1 MSVPSADV
9 QGGRGS
15 VLMVCLL
22 VAIAALPDAMVPLA
36 LKAGVMDRWGVSPSA
51 AHWFVAASLIGA
63 FAAVPMLRRLQSR
76 FGPGPLVAGAAL
88 INGLALVALWSPVG
102 FGTALGIRVI
112 EGVGDLLSLA
122 VLLGLLEAGS
132 QHRAGRR
139 FGPAG
144 LALMLGLAVG
154 AVLGGVTAPSIGSGV
169 FLIGAAMCLLLAVAA
184 IGWSG
189 PLGRIAGR
197 QARVAEAMTRAGRRS
212 PLWPALTFA
221 FGDRAIGAVVSV
233 TATLYL
239 VDELTRSSRYVGA
252 AVGASLAIL
261 ALGAWPAGLLA
272 DRIGVMPVRVV
283 SVVGY
288 AGAFAAL
295 AAAPW
300 LNMSAVLLVLI
311 VLGIAGAGLY
321 PTTLILASRAG
332 GGPVDMGGVHA
343 FGALG
348 YLIGIVGAGTMLSGG
363 SGVGQY
369 QAVLLMFAT
378 VYLLL
383 NIPAVAGISGRLPN
397 PGSSAAPPAPSPI
410 PDPPKQF

>member
-1 MSVPSADV
+1 
-9 QGGRGS
+9 
-15 VLMVCLL
+15 MVCLL
-22 VAIAALPDAMVPLA
+22 VALAALPDAMVPLA

-51 AHWFVAASLIGA
+51 AHWFVAASLVGA
-63 FAAVPMLRRLQSR
+63 FLAVPMLRRLQAR
-76 FGPGPLVAGAAL
+76 FGPGQLVAGAAL
-88 INGLALVALWSPVG
+88 INGVALVALWSPVG
-102 FGTALGIRVI
+102 FGTALGIRVF
-112 EGVGDLLSLA
+112 EGMADLLSLA

-144 LALMLGLAVG
+144 LALMLGLAMG
-154 AVLGGVTAPSIGSGV
+154 AVVGGTTAPSIGSGV

-184 IGWSG
+184 AGWSA
-189 PLGRIAGR
+189 PLGRIAAR
-197 QARVAEAMTRAGRRS
+197 QMRVAEAMARSGRRS

-221 FGDRAIGAVVSV
+221 FGDRALGAVVSV

-239 VDELTRSSRYVGA
+239 VDELNRSSAFVGW
-252 AVGASLAIL
+252 AVGVSLAIL

-272 DRIGVMPVRVV
+272 DRIGAIPVRVV

-300 LNMSAVLLVLI
+300 MNTTAVLLVLV
-311 VLGIAGAGLY
+311 VLGVAGAGLY
-321 PTTLILASRAG
+321 PTTLIMAGRAG

-343 FGALG
+343 MGSLG
-348 YLIGIVGAGTMLSGG
+348 YFVGIVGAGMMLTGG
-363 SGVGQY
+363 PSVGQY

-378 VYLLL
+378 VYLLV
-383 NIPAVAGISGRLPN
+383 NVPAVAGAGRR
-397 PGSSAAPPAPSPI
+397 
-410 PDPPKQF
+410 

>member
-1 MSVPSADV
+1 M
-9 QGGRGS
+9 
-15 VLMVCLL
+15 LMVCLL
-22 VAIAALPDAMVPLA
+22 VALAALPDAMVPLA

-51 AHWFVAASLIGA
+51 AHWFVAASLVGA
-63 FAAVPMLRRLQSR
+63 FLAVPMLRRLQAR
-76 FGPGPLVAGAAL
+76 FGPGQLVAGAAL
-88 INGLALVALWSPVG
+88 INGVALVALWSPVG
-102 FGTALGIRVI
+102 FGTALGIRVF
-112 EGVGDLLSLA
+112 EGVADLLSLA

-144 LALMLGLAVG
+144 LALMLGLAMG
-154 AVLGGVTAPSIGSGV
+154 AVVGGTTAPSIGSGV

-184 IGWSG
+184 AGWSA
-189 PLGRIAGR
+189 PLGRIAAR
-197 QARVAEAMTRAGRRS
+197 QMRVAEAMARSGRRS

-221 FGDRAIGAVVSV
+221 FGDRALGAVVSV

-239 VDELTRSSRYVGA
+239 VDELNRSSAFVGW
-252 AVGASLAIL
+252 AVGVSLAIL

-272 DRIGVMPVRVV
+272 DRIGAIPVRVV

-300 LNMSAVLLVLI
+300 MNTTAVLLVLV
-311 VLGIAGAGLY
+311 VLGVAGAGLY
-321 PTTLILASRAG
+321 PTTLIMAGRAG

-343 FGALG
+343 MGSLG
-348 YLIGIVGAGTMLSGG
+348 YFVGIVGAGMMLTGG
-363 SGVGQY
+363 PSVGQY

-378 VYLLL
+378 VYLLV
-383 NIPAVAGISGRLPN
+383 NVPAVAGAGRR
-397 PGSSAAPPAPSPI
+397 
-410 PDPPKQF
+410 

>member
-1 MSVPSADV
+1 MSESSAEL

-22 VAIAALPDAMVPLA
+22 VALAALPDAMVPLA

-51 AHWFVAASLIGA
+51 AHWFVAASLVGA
-63 FAAVPMLRRLQSR
+63 FLAVPMLRRLQAR
-76 FGPGPLVAGAAL
+76 FGPGQLVAGAAL
-88 INGLALVALWSPVG
+88 INGVALVALWSPVG
-102 FGTALGIRVI
+102 FGTALGIRVF
-112 EGVGDLLSLA
+112 EGMADLLSLA

-144 LALMLGLAVG
+144 LALMLGLAMG
-154 AVLGGVTAPSIGSGV
+154 AVVGGTTAPSIGSGV

-184 IGWSG
+184 AGWSA
-189 PLGRIAGR
+189 PLGRIAAR
-197 QARVAEAMTRAGRRS
+197 QMRVAEAMARSGRRS

-221 FGDRAIGAVVSV
+221 FGDRALGAVVSV

-239 VDELTRSSRYVGA
+239 VDELNRSSAFVGW
-252 AVGASLAIL
+252 AVGVSLAIL

-272 DRIGVMPVRVV
+272 DRIGAIPVRVV

-300 LNMSAVLLVLI
+300 MNTTAVLLVLV
-311 VLGIAGAGLY
+311 VLGVAGAGLY
-321 PTTLILASRAG
+321 PTTLIMAGRAG

-343 FGALG
+343 MGSLG
-348 YLIGIVGAGTMLSGG
+348 YFVGIVGAGVMLTGG
-363 SGVGQY
+363 PGVGQY

-378 VYLLL
+378 VYLLV
-383 NIPAVAGISGRLPN
+383 NVPAVAGAGRR
-397 PGSSAAPPAPSPI
+397 
-410 PDPPKQF
+410 

>member
-1 MSVPSADV
+1 MSESSAEL

-22 VAIAALPDAMVPLA
+22 VALAALPDAMVPLA

-51 AHWFVAASLIGA
+51 AHWFVAASLVGA
-63 FAAVPMLRRLQSR
+63 FLAVPMLRRLQAR
-76 FGPGPLVAGAAL
+76 FGPGQLVAGAAL
-88 INGLALVALWSPVG
+88 INGVALVALWSPVG
-102 FGTALGIRVI
+102 FGTALGIRVF
-112 EGVGDLLSLA
+112 EGMADLLSLA

-144 LALMLGLAVG
+144 LALMLGLAMG
-154 AVLGGVTAPSIGSGV
+154 AVVGGTTAPSIGSGV

-184 IGWSG
+184 AGWSA
-189 PLGRIAGR
+189 PLGRIAAR
-197 QARVAEAMTRAGRRS
+197 QMRVAEAMARSGRRS

-221 FGDRAIGAVVSV
+221 FGDRALGAVVSV

-239 VDELTRSSRYVGA
+239 VDELNRSSAFVGW
-252 AVGASLAIL
+252 AVGVSLAIL

-272 DRIGVMPVRVV
+272 DRIGAIPVRVV

-300 LNMSAVLLVLI
+300 MNTTAVLLVLV
-311 VLGIAGAGLY
+311 VLGVAGAGLY
-321 PTTLILASRAG
+321 PTTLIMAGRAG

-343 FGALG
+343 MGSLG
-348 YLIGIVGAGTMLSGG
+348 YFVGIVGAGMMLTGG
-363 SGVGQY
+363 PSVGQY

-378 VYLLL
+378 VYLLV
-383 NIPAVAGISGRLPN
+383 NVPAVAGAGRR
-397 PGSSAAPPAPSPI
+397 
-410 PDPPKQF
+410 

>member
-1 MSVPSADV
+1 MSESSAEL

-22 VAIAALPDAMVPLA
+22 VALAALPDAMVPLA

-51 AHWFVAASLIGA
+51 AHWFVAASLVGA
-63 FAAVPMLRRLQSR
+63 FLAVPMLRRLQAR
-76 FGPGPLVAGAAL
+76 FGPGQLVAGAAL
-88 INGLALVALWSPVG
+88 INGVALVALWSPVG
-102 FGTALGIRVI
+102 FGTALGIRVF
-112 EGVGDLLSLA
+112 EGMADLLSLA

-144 LALMLGLAVG
+144 LALMLGLAMG
-154 AVLGGVTAPSIGSGV
+154 AVVGGTTAPSIGSGV

-184 IGWSG
+184 AGWSA
-189 PLGRIAGR
+189 PLGRIAAR
-197 QARVAEAMTRAGRRS
+197 QMRVAEAMARSGRRS

-221 FGDRAIGAVVSV
+221 FGDRALGAVVSV

-239 VDELTRSSRYVGA
+239 VDELNRSSAFVGG
-252 AVGASLAIL
+252 AVGVSLAIL

-272 DRIGVMPVRVV
+272 DRIGAIPVRVV

-300 LNMSAVLLVLI
+300 MNTTAVLLVLV
-311 VLGIAGAGLY
+311 VLGVAGAGLY
-321 PTTLILASRAG
+321 PTTLIMAGRAG

-343 FGALG
+343 MGSLG
-348 YLIGIVGAGTMLSGG
+348 YFVGIVGAGVMLTGG
-363 SGVGQY
+363 PGVGQY

-378 VYLLL
+378 VYLLV
-383 NIPAVAGISGRLPN
+383 NVPAVAGAGRR
-397 PGSSAAPPAPSPI
+397 
-410 PDPPKQF
+410 

>member
-1 MSVPSADV
+1 
-9 QGGRGS
+9 

-22 VAIAALPDAMVPLA
+22 VALAALPDAMVPLA

-51 AHWFVAASLIGA
+51 AHWFVAASLVGA
-63 FAAVPMLRRLQSR
+63 FLAVPMLRRLQAR
-76 FGPGPLVAGAAL
+76 FGPGQLVAGAAL
-88 INGLALVALWSPVG
+88 INGVALVALWSPVG
-102 FGTALGIRVI
+102 FGTALGIRVF
-112 EGVGDLLSLA
+112 EGVADLLSLA

-144 LALMLGLAVG
+144 LALMLGLAMG
-154 AVLGGVTAPSIGSGV
+154 AVVGGTTAPSIGSGV

-184 IGWSG
+184 AGWSA
-189 PLGRIAGR
+189 PLGRIAAR
-197 QARVAEAMTRAGRRS
+197 QMRVAEAMARSGRRS

-221 FGDRAIGAVVSV
+221 FGDRALGAVVSV

-239 VDELTRSSRYVGA
+239 VDELNRSSAFVGG
-252 AVGASLAIL
+252 AVGVSLAIL

-272 DRIGVMPVRVV
+272 DRIGAIPVRVV

-300 LNMSAVLLVLI
+300 MNTTAVLLVLV
-311 VLGIAGAGLY
+311 VLGVAGAGLY
-321 PTTLILASRAG
+321 PTTLIMAGRAG

-343 FGALG
+343 MGSLG
-348 YLIGIVGAGTMLSGG
+348 YFVGIVGAGVMLTGG
-363 SGVGQY
+363 PGVGQY

-378 VYLLL
+378 VYLLV
-383 NIPAVAGISGRLPN
+383 NVPAVAGAGRR
-397 PGSSAAPPAPSPI
+397 
-410 PDPPKQF
+410 

>member
-1 MSVPSADV
+1 MSESSAEL

-22 VAIAALPDAMVPLA
+22 VALAALPDAMVPLA

-51 AHWFVAASLIGA
+51 AHWFVAASLVGA
-63 FAAVPMLRRLQSR
+63 FLAVPMLRRLQAR
-76 FGPGPLVAGAAL
+76 FGPGQLVAGAAL
-88 INGLALVALWSPVG
+88 INGVALVALWSPVG
-102 FGTALGIRVI
+102 FGTALGIRVF
-112 EGVGDLLSLA
+112 EGVADLLSLA

-144 LALMLGLAVG
+144 LALMLGLAMG
-154 AVLGGVTAPSIGSGV
+154 AVVGGTTAPSIGSGV

-184 IGWSG
+184 AGWSA
-189 PLGRIAGR
+189 PLGRIAAR
-197 QARVAEAMTRAGRRS
+197 QMRVAEAMARSGRRS

-221 FGDRAIGAVVSV
+221 FGDRALGAVVSV

-239 VDELTRSSRYVGA
+239 VDELNRSSAFVGW
-252 AVGASLAIL
+252 AVGVSLAIL

-272 DRIGVMPVRVV
+272 DRIGAIPVRVV

-300 LNMSAVLLVLI
+300 MNTTAVLLVLV
-311 VLGIAGAGLY
+311 VLGVAGAGLY
-321 PTTLILASRAG
+321 PTTLIMAGRAG

-343 FGALG
+343 MGSLG
-348 YLIGIVGAGTMLSGG
+348 YFVGIVGAGMMLTGG
-363 SGVGQY
+363 PSVGQY

-378 VYLLL
+378 VYLLV
-383 NIPAVAGISGRLPN
+383 NVPAMAGAGRR
-397 PGSSAAPPAPSPI
+397 
-410 PDPPKQF
+410 

>member
-1 MSVPSADV
+1 
-9 QGGRGS
+9 
-15 VLMVCLL
+15 MVCLL
-22 VAIAALPDAMVPLA
+22 VALAALPDAMVPLA

-51 AHWFVAASLIGA
+51 AHWFVAASLVGA
-63 FAAVPMLRRLQSR
+63 FLAVPMLRRLQAR
-76 FGPGPLVAGAAL
+76 FGPGQLVAGAAL
-88 INGLALVALWSPVG
+88 INGVALVALWSPVG
-102 FGTALGIRVI
+102 FGTALGIRVF
-112 EGVGDLLSLA
+112 EGVADLLSLA

-144 LALMLGLAVG
+144 LALMLGLAMG
-154 AVLGGVTAPSIGSGV
+154 AVVGGTTAPSIGSGV

-184 IGWSG
+184 AGWSA
-189 PLGRIAGR
+189 PPGRIAAR
-197 QARVAEAMTRAGRRS
+197 QMRVAEAMARSGRRS

-221 FGDRAIGAVVSV
+221 FGDRALGAVVSV

-239 VDELTRSSRYVGA
+239 VDELNRSSAFVGG
-252 AVGASLAIL
+252 AVGVSLAIP

-272 DRIGVMPVRVV
+272 DRIGAIPVRVV

-300 LNMSAVLLVLI
+300 MNTTAVLLVLV
-311 VLGIAGAGLY
+311 VLGVAGAGLY
-321 PTTLILASRAG
+321 PTTLIMAGRAG

-343 FGALG
+343 VGALG
-348 YLIGIVGAGTMLSGG
+348 YFVGIVGAGVMLTGG
-363 SGVGQY
+363 PGVGQY

-378 VYLLL
+378 VYLLV
-383 NIPAVAGISGRLPN
+383 NVPAVAGAGRR
-397 PGSSAAPPAPSPI
+397 
-410 PDPPKQF
+410 

>member
-1 MSVPSADV
+1 MSESSAEL

-22 VAIAALPDAMVPLA
+22 VALAALPDAMVPLA

-51 AHWFVAASLIGA
+51 AHWFVAASLVGA
-63 FAAVPMLRRLQSR
+63 FLAVPMLRRLQAR
-76 FGPGPLVAGAAL
+76 FGPGQLVAGAAL
-88 INGLALVALWSPVG
+88 INGVALVALWSPVG
-102 FGTALGIRVI
+102 FGTALGIRVF
-112 EGVGDLLSLA
+112 EGVADLLSLA

-144 LALMLGLAVG
+144 LALMLGLAMG
-154 AVLGGVTAPSIGSGV
+154 AVVGGTTAPSIGSGV

-184 IGWSG
+184 AGWSA
-189 PLGRIAGR
+189 PLGRIAAR
-197 QARVAEAMTRAGRRS
+197 QMRVAEAMARSGRRS

-221 FGDRAIGAVVSV
+221 FGDRALGAVVSV

-239 VDELTRSSRYVGA
+239 VDELNRSSAFVGW
-252 AVGASLAIL
+252 AVGVSLAIL

-272 DRIGVMPVRVV
+272 DRIGAIPVRVV

-300 LNMSAVLLVLI
+300 MNTTAVLLVLV
-311 VLGIAGAGLY
+311 VLGVAGAGLY
-321 PTTLILASRAG
+321 PTTLIMAGRAG

-343 FGALG
+343 MGSLG
-348 YLIGIVGAGTMLSGG
+348 YFVGIVGAGMMLTGG
-363 SGVGQY
+363 PSVGQY

-378 VYLLL
+378 VYLLV
-383 NIPAVAGISGRLPN
+383 NVPAVAGAGRR
-397 PGSSAAPPAPSPI
+397 
-410 PDPPKQF
+410 

>member
-1 MSVPSADV
+1 MSESSAEL

-22 VAIAALPDAMVPLA
+22 VALAALPDAMVPLA

-51 AHWFVAASLIGA
+51 AHWFVAASLVGA
-63 FAAVPMLRRLQSR
+63 FLAVPMLRRLQAR
-76 FGPGPLVAGAAL
+76 FGPGQLVAGAAL
-88 INGLALVALWSPVG
+88 INGVALVALWSPVG
-102 FGTALGIRVI
+102 FGTALGIRVF
-112 EGVGDLLSLA
+112 EGVADLLSLA

-144 LALMLGLAVG
+144 LALMLGLAMG
-154 AVLGGVTAPSIGSGV
+154 AVVGGTTAPSIGSGV

-184 IGWSG
+184 AGWSA
-189 PLGRIAGR
+189 PLGRIAAR
-197 QARVAEAMTRAGRRS
+197 QMRVAEAMARSGRRS

-221 FGDRAIGAVVSV
+221 FGDRALGAVVSV

-239 VDELTRSSRYVGA
+239 VDELNRSSAFVGG
-252 AVGASLAIL
+252 AVGVSLAIL

-272 DRIGVMPVRVV
+272 DRIGAIPVRVV

-300 LNMSAVLLVLI
+300 MNTTAVLLVLV
-311 VLGIAGAGLY
+311 VLGVAGAGLY
-321 PTTLILASRAG
+321 PTTLIMAGRAG

-343 FGALG
+343 MGSLG
-348 YLIGIVGAGTMLSGG
+348 YFVGIVGAGVMLTGG
-363 SGVGQY
+363 PGVGQY

-378 VYLLL
+378 VYLLV
-383 NIPAVAGISGRLPN
+383 NVPAVAGAGRR
-397 PGSSAAPPAPSPI
+397 
-410 PDPPKQF
+410 

>member
-1 MSVPSADV
+1 MSESSAEL

-22 VAIAALPDAMVPLA
+22 VALAALPDAMVPLA

-51 AHWFVAASLIGA
+51 AHWFVAASLVGA
-63 FAAVPMLRRLQSR
+63 FLAVPMLRRLQAR
-76 FGPGPLVAGAAL
+76 FGPGQLVAGAAL
-88 INGLALVALWSPVG
+88 INGVALVALWSPVG
-102 FGTALGIRVI
+102 FGTALGIRVF
-112 EGVGDLLSLA
+112 EGVADLLSLA

-144 LALMLGLAVG
+144 LALMLGLAMG
-154 AVLGGVTAPSIGSGV
+154 AVVGGTTAPSIGSGV

-184 IGWSG
+184 AGWSA
-189 PLGRIAGR
+189 PLGRIAAR
-197 QARVAEAMTRAGRRS
+197 QMRVAEAMARSGRRS

-221 FGDRAIGAVVSV
+221 FGDRALGAVVSV

-239 VDELTRSSRYVGA
+239 VDELNRSSAFVGW
-252 AVGASLAIL
+252 AVGVSLAIL

-272 DRIGVMPVRVV
+272 DRIGAIPVRVV

-300 LNMSAVLLVLI
+300 MNTTAVLLVLV
-311 VLGIAGAGLY
+311 VLGVAGAGLY
-321 PTTLILASRAG
+321 PTTLIMAGRAG

-343 FGALG
+343 MGSLG
-348 YLIGIVGAGTMLSGG
+348 YFVGIVGAGVMLTGG
-363 SGVGQY
+363 PGVGQY

-378 VYLLL
+378 VYLLV
-383 NIPAVAGISGRLPN
+383 NVPAVAGAGRR
-397 PGSSAAPPAPSPI
+397 
-410 PDPPKQF
+410 

>member
-1 MSVPSADV
+1 
-9 QGGRGS
+9 
-15 VLMVCLL
+15 MVCLL
-22 VAIAALPDAMVPLA
+22 VALAALPDAMVPLA

-51 AHWFVAASLIGA
+51 AHWFVAASLVGA
-63 FAAVPMLRRLQSR
+63 FLAVPMLRRLQAR
-76 FGPGPLVAGAAL
+76 FGPGQLVAGAAL
-88 INGLALVALWSPVG
+88 INGVALVALWSPVG
-102 FGTALGIRVI
+102 FGTALGIRVF
-112 EGVGDLLSLA
+112 EGVADLLSLA

-144 LALMLGLAVG
+144 LALMLGLAMG
-154 AVLGGVTAPSIGSGV
+154 AVVGGTTAPSIGSGV

-184 IGWSG
+184 AGWSA
-189 PLGRIAGR
+189 PLGRIAAR
-197 QARVAEAMTRAGRRS
+197 QMRVAEAMARSGRRS

-221 FGDRAIGAVVSV
+221 FGDRALGAVVSV

-239 VDELTRSSRYVGA
+239 VDELNRSSAFVGG
-252 AVGASLAIL
+252 AVGVSLAIL

-272 DRIGVMPVRVV
+272 DRIGAIPVRVV

-300 LNMSAVLLVLI
+300 MNTTAVLLVLV
-311 VLGIAGAGLY
+311 VLGVAGAGLY
-321 PTTLILASRAG
+321 PTTLIMAGRAG

-343 FGALG
+343 MGSLG
-348 YLIGIVGAGTMLSGG
+348 YFVGIVGAGVMLTGG
-363 SGVGQY
+363 PGVGQY

-378 VYLLL
+378 VYLLV
-383 NIPAVAGISGRLPN
+383 NVPAVAGAGRR
-397 PGSSAAPPAPSPI
+397 
-410 PDPPKQF
+410 